1 MRVHTGPRAH
11 ILAQAARAHLIRDD
25 LPELSADLVAA
36 LAALDVHD
44 LTHFEEAAQGIAQR
58 TSELHSKERIDSG
71 SIRQTKFQKAVNDLN
86 STQRRGRRNS
96 ASFRIQRR
104 QLPHSRMPAGNKRNG
119 ARNAESSS
127 GHSLKIQYIGGN
139 LKLLGEDPR

>member
-1 MRVHTGPRAH
+1 MTSER
-11 ILAQAARAHLIRDD
+11 
-25 LPELSADLVAA
+25 SADLVSA

-104 QLPHSRMPAGNKRNG
+104 QLPHVECLQETSETEPGMQSL
-119 ARNAESSS
+119 ARVT
-127 GHSLKIQYIGGN
+127 H
-139 LKLLGEDPR
+139 